1 MAELSDLRLGSD
13 VVSSDEVNVG
23 TIVSLLVD
31 ADGFTPRS
39 LVVKH
44 EESLAGR
51 VIAAEK
57 FFTTDEVVIPITA
70 VESATH
76 GLVHLSMTADEVRR
90 QPLYLSYS
98 RPAPTTEEAVV
109 EEGQLITGG
118 LGLPKV
124 EEVANKSDDQIE
136 IDRGENV
143 MLGTTG
149 HRLGRV
155 EDVLLDHG
163 ELIGVVIRPEGFFKR
178 DVILPIRFINRADDM
193 ALFADL
199 TESDIEGLKPFVDS
213 EGPGG

>member
-1 MAELSDLRLGSD
+1 MPELSDIRLGSG
-13 VVSSDEVNVG
+13 VVSSDAVNVG

-31 ADGFTPRS
+31 ADGFTPQA
-39 LVVKH
+39 LIVKH

-76 GLVHLSMTADEVRR
+76 GLVHLSMAAQEVRR
-90 QPLYLSYS
+90 QPLYLSYR

-118 LGLPKV
+118 LGLPRV
-124 EEVANKSDDQIE
+124 EEVANKSDSQIE

-143 MLGTTG
+143 MVGTTG

-199 TESDIEGLKPFVDS
+199 TESDIDQLKPFVDP
-213 EGPGG
+213 EP

>member
-1 MAELSDLRLGSD
+1 MADLSDIRLGSE
-13 VVSSDEVNVG
+13 VVSSDEVDVG

-31 ADGFTPRS
+31 ADGFTPQA

-51 VIAAEK
+51 VLATEK
-57 FFTTDEVVIPITA
+57 YFTTDEVVIPITA
-70 VESATH
+70 VASTSRDA
-76 GLVHLSMTADEVRR
+76 VHLSMGAHDVRR
-90 QPLYLSYS
+90 QPLYLTYR
-98 RPAPTTEEAVV
+98 RPAPTTEEAVL

-118 LGLPKV
+118 LGLPIA
-124 EEVANKSDDQIE
+124 EEVANKSDGQLE

-155 EDVLLDHG
+155 DGVLLDHG

-178 DVILPIRFINRADDM
+178 DVVLPIRFINRADDM

-199 TESDIEGLKPFVDS
+199 TESDIDQLKPFVDPES
-213 EGPGG
+213 

>member
-1 MAELSDLRLGSD
+1 MAELSDIRLGSD

-31 ADGFTPRS
+31 ADGFTPRA

-51 VIAAEK
+51 VLAAEK
-57 FFTTDEVVIPITA
+57 YFTTDEVVIPITA
-70 VESATH
+70 VASATH
-76 GLVHLSMTADEVRR
+76 GLVHLSMAALDVRR
-90 QPLYLSYS
+90 QPLYLTYR
-98 RPAPTTEEAVV
+98 RPEPTPGESLV

-118 LGLPKV
+118 LGLPRV
-124 EEVANKSDDQIE
+124 EEVANKSDAQIE

-143 MLGTTG
+143 MLGATG
-149 HRLGRV
+149 RRLGRV

-163 ELIGVVIRPEGFFKR
+163 ALIGVVIRPEGFFKR
-178 DVILPIRFINRADDM
+178 DVVLPIRFINRADDM

-199 TESDIEGLKPFVDS
+199 TESDIEQLRPFVDP
-213 EGPGG
+213 EP